1 MDVGQIILSALF
13 VIFGTLLYLLW
24 PSRMKESKK
33 QELRKSRYRERWN
46 REVGRSF
53 NVFVEFRD
61 RNVREII
68 QAQDEQEARMN
79 ILNKYPYALRMWVQ
93 EIE

>member
-1 MDVGQIILSALF
+1 MIGELIMLAAFSIVF
-13 VIFGTLLYLLW
+13 WTLINYLW
-24 PSRMKESKK
+24 SPGKRRPKRQKP
-33 QELRKSRYRERWN
+33 RKSQYQERWN